1 MTIAE
6 AAMVAMD
13 MEHWTG
19 VTAMAPMTVTG
30 MAEEAAVATV
40 TIW

>member
-6 AAMVAMD
+6 AAMVA

-40 TIW
+40 TVW

>member
-6 AAMVAMD
+6 AAMVAM
-13 MEHWTG
+13 EHWTE
-19 VTAMAPMTVTG
+19 VTATAPMTVTG

-40 TIW
+40 TVW